1 MNKSKNN
8 IDKKENI
15 LGTER
20 IWPLILRMSL
30 PLMASMLVQALY
42 NIVDSV
48 FVSMVSEE
56 ALTAVS
62 LAFPLQSLIIAFSV
76 GTSVGMASYMGRKLG
91 EKKEEEATIT
101 AGNGFFLSII
111 TWIMF
116 LFVGFFLSK
125 PFLRLFSSDTSLVGL
140 SSEYLQIVLVGS
152 LFVLLQTM
160 GERVLQ
166 SLGKSVQSM
175 LGQIAGAVTNI
186 ILDPVFIFV
195 FKMGVK
201 GAAVATVIGQGVGL
215 VVVLIF
221 VLNSKMIHLK
231 FSHLK
236 PRWKTIKEI
245 YRVGIPTIITN
256 GIGTI
261 MTSGI
266 NMILSPFSTTSV
278 AVFGA
283 YFKLQSFV
291 FMPILGLNSGMVP
304 IVSYNYGA
312 RNKKRITETVKKGVA
327 FAICLAL
334 LGTALFQLF
343 PHFLLSLFSATDEM
357 YSLGLSALKTISFG
371 FIFGGI
377 SIALSSSFQGT
388 GFGIGTMLNS
398 ITRQLIVLLPCA
410 YLFSRYYGVSGVWAS
425 FPVAEAAGL
434 VVSSTVYIYVY
445 KKRIK
450 PLGEKNTLENQ
461 E

>member
-15 LGTER
+15 LGTRR
-20 IWPLILRMSL
+20 IWPLIMKMSL

-62 LAFPLQSLIIAFSV
+62 LAFPLQSLIIAFGV

-91 EKKEEEATIT
+91 EKKEDEATRT
-101 AGNGFFLSII
+101 AGNGFFLCFL
-111 TWIMF
+111 TWVMF
-116 LFVGFFLSK
+116 LFVGIFLSK

-140 SSEYLQIVLVGS
+140 SSEYLQIVLIGS
-152 LFVLLQTM
+152 LFVLLSMM

-166 SLGKSVQSM
+166 SLGKSIESM

-186 ILDPVFIFV
+186 VLDPVFIFI

-201 GAAVATVIGQGVGL
+201 GAAVATVIGQAAGL
-215 VVVLIF
+215 VVVFLF
-221 VLNSKMIHLK
+221 VFKNKTIQIK
-231 FSHLK
+231 AQDFK
-236 PRWKTIKEI
+236 PNGKIIKEI
-245 YRVGIPTIITN
+245 YAVGVPTIITN

-291 FMPILGLNSGMVP
+291 FMPILGLSSGMVP
-304 IVSYNYGA
+304 IISYNFGA
-312 RNKKRITETVKKGVA
+312 RNKCRITETIKKGTI
-327 FAICLAL
+327 FGISLAL
-334 LGTALFQLF
+334 LGTLLFQLF

-357 YSLGLSALKTISFG
+357 YSLGLNALKIISFG
-371 FIFGGI
+371 FIFGGVSI
-377 SIALSSSFQGT
+377 SLGASFQGT

-398 ITRQLIVLLPCA
+398 ITRQLLVLLPCA
-410 YLFSRYYGVSGVWAS
+410 YLFSRNYGVSGVWAS
-425 FPVAEAAGL
+425 FPVAEASGF
-434 VVSSTVYIYVY
+434 VVSVLVYIYVY
-445 KKRIK
+445 KKKIK
-450 PLGEKNTLENQ
+450 PLEENNKNLED
-461 E
+461 